1 MLSRHSLG
9 SFLPF
14 DDDES
19 FAERIKGLQY
29 DELLDV
35 WLETQQIERMLKRDV
50 DPSAELAPEYEAMIL
65 DELRL
70 RSTRRLLPRIAR

>member
-1 MLSRHSLG
+1 MG